1 VPAANP
7 RPNPNGPEKGAEK
20 ARYERVNSV
29 APIRTASDRER
40 HQVNRR
46 PATTWSKASARSCIL
61 SVIFAVA
68 CGVPGDWSD
77 AVAQAGVGR
86 RAALEGGPQAN
97 PVGPVPGA
105 IRNEFELGPF
115 YQKYVDVGGL
125 PVVGSAKVSD
135 FAILEAAWILR
146 HMLDERGDIFRA
158 LADKNVHVV
167 VMAWNEFTT
176 DVPEHSR
183 LKPKVYWDRRA
194 RGLGGSPVSCAEENM
209 LCYPGDPYSTEN
221 ILIHEFAHA
230 MHHIAL
236 RAIDPTFDE
245 RLKAAFEKARDQ
257 GLYPDAYAITNRAEY
272 WAEGVQNWFD
282 NNRENDALHCHVNT
296 RAELKEYDPELAKL
310 CADVLGDGPWR
321 YRKPMDRDEAGR
333 AHLAGWDPAKAPHF
347 RWRQEPLTDKP
358 RVLIQTAIGDIE
370 VELDAK
376 RAPVTTKNFLRYV
389 LEGFYSD
396 GVFFRTVTASNQPD
410 DPVKIAVIQAQ
421 ADPSREKDA
430 FGPIAIERTSDT
442 GLRHLDGV
450 ISMARM
456 EPDTATHHF
465 FICVGDQ
472 PELDFGGK
480 RNPDGQGFAAFGRVV
495 EGMDIVHK
503 IHASPAEGQT
513 LKPPI
518 RIQRA
523 IRVH

>member
-1 VPAANP
+1 MGLKCVNTGSKALVQSCFLLAVLAGIWGILNIPSGTSALADPGRQSPLESGPPINRVSPVPAA
-7 RPNPNGPEKGAEK
+7 
-20 ARYERVNSV
+20 
-29 APIRTASDRER
+29 IRS
-40 HQVNRR
+40 
-46 PATTWSKASARSCIL
+46 
-61 SVIFAVA
+61 
-68 CGVPGDWSD
+68 
-77 AVAQAGVGR
+77 
-86 RAALEGGPQAN
+86 
-97 PVGPVPGA
+97 
-105 IRNEFELGPF
+105 EFELEPF
-115 YQKYVDVGGL
+115 YEKYVDVGGL
-125 PVVGSAKVSD
+125 PVVGSGKVSD

-146 HMLDERGDIFRA
+146 HMLPERGDIFRA
-158 LADKNVHVV
+158 LADKNVHLV

-209 LCYPGDPYSTEN
+209 LCYPGDPYAKEN

-236 RAIDPTFDE
+236 RAIDPTFDQ
-245 RLKAAFEKARDQ
+245 RLKAAFEKAKDR
-257 GLYPDAYAITNRAEY
+257 GLYPGTYAITNRAEY

-282 NNRENDALHCHVNT
+282 NNRQNDALHCHVNT
-296 RAELKEYDPELAKL
+296 RAELKEYDPELATL
-310 CADVLGDGPWR
+310 CMEILGDGPWR
-321 YRKPMDRDEAGR
+321 YRKPMDRDQAGR
-333 AHLAGWDPAKAPHF
+333 THLTGWDPASPPHF

-376 RAPVTTKNFLRYV
+376 HAPVTTKNFLRYV

-410 DPVKIAVIQAQ
+410 DTVKIAVIQAQ
-421 ADPSREKDA
+421 ADPSRENEA
-430 FGPIAIERTSDT
+430 FKPIAIERTDST
-442 GLRHLDGV
+442 GLRHLDGTL
-450 ISMARM
+450 SMARM
-456 EPDTATHHF
+456 GPDTATHHF
-465 FICVGDQ
+465 FICIGEQ

-495 EGMDIVHK
+495 KGMEIVHK
-503 IHASPAEGQT
+503 IHTSPADGQT

-523 IRVH
+523 IRIH